1 MKPMFFIVAA
11 ICALCSEAKF
21 YKVGGFDPFI
31 NYCSEKPIT
40 EGDAETELGVIIVH
54 GWGNGVRHNVYGDV
68 AKELAKR
75 GAKARIVAP
84 LFPREAL
91 MKKFRMKP
99 DGRALWSDSWEGSE
113 SKSCANDWR
122 AGGDAFGS
130 EISSLDV
137 IDELIKTFSDEKL
150 YPSMKRIV
158 VSGFSAGGQLVGR
171 YIAVGRCPVRKG
183 VKLEFAVIAPAYEL
197 LFDKETPWHYGLK
210 GRPRYPARLSD
221 KEIYANL
228 SRHRVWRGC
237 GTLDNKIS
245 KSTNNVWAVR
255 QGTSRYNRFRNFEK
269 YIKAF
274 PEWNEKVTFHDMPG
288 AGHATVQVYRDKGL
302 LDFIAGR
309 QK

>member
-1 MKPMFFIVAA
+1 MFFIVAA